1 MAGVALGP
9 STWDIV
15 LNLSS
20 LGRFSQELEVGHLS
34 FPFLSVTSVPDTE
47 VGQGTACSLLRGALV
62 SSNRLFVYWKG
73 VSLPV
78 LGPLQR
84 VMEH

>member
-20 LGRFSQELEVGHLS
+20 LERFSQKLEVGHLS
-34 FPFLSVTSVPDTE
+34 FPVSVPDTE
-47 VGQGTACSLLRGALV
+47 VGPGTACSLLRDALV
-62 SSNRLFVYWKG
+62 SSNLLFVYCKG

-84 VMEH
+84 VTEH